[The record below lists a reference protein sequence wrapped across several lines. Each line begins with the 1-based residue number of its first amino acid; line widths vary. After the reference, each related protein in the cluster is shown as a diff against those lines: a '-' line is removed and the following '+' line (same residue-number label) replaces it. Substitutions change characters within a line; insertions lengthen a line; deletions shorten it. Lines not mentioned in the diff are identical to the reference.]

1 MELKIGIK
9 EVGEERRPLTN
20 EENCFLEVM
29 NFPRV
34 LSHLSSYQEEAEGLL
49 HLPSYQ
55 EVAEGLLHERGFI
68 KYEIS
73 EKGREGLFRKETIR
87 DATPEEI
94 IAWYCIQSH
103 IVCLT
108 TDVATCR
115 ACPKN
120 RGSNQCKMLEDYF
133 ESKKIL
139 KDKEII
145 LELV

>member
-1 MELKIGIK
+1 MELKIRIK
-9 EVGEERRPLTN
+9 EEMRELTIEEWAMYLLSKNVRSIYQHDAQDIVKSWGLI
-20 EENCFLEVM
+20 EFEN
-29 NFPRV
+29 
-34 LSHLSSYQEEAEGLL
+34 GLI
-49 HLPSYQ
+49 
-55 EVAEGLLHERGFI
+55 GF
-68 KYEIS
+68 
-73 EKGREGLFRKETIR
+73 RTETIR
-87 DATPEEI
+87 DATQEEI

-108 TDVATCR
+108 TDAETCR

>member
-1 MELKIGIK
+1 MNVTKLKIKIK
-9 EVGEERRPLTN
+9 EVTEETRELTIEERCLNLVTVALVPGCSKECRA
-20 EENCFLEVM
+20 
-29 NFPRV
+29 
-34 LSHLSSYQEEAEGLL
+34 EASAKLNSIGF
-49 HLPSYQ
+49 
-55 EVAEGLLHERGFI
+55 VANRGSQG
-68 KYEIS
+68 K
-73 EKGREGLFRKETIR
+73 FRTETIR
-87 DATPEEI
+87 DATQEEI

>member
-1 MELKIGIK
+1 MKLKIRIK
-9 EVGEERRPLTN
+9 EVVKEERRPLTLEERCMYLVASNPNYIESYRN
-20 EENCFLEVM
+20 EA
-29 NFPRV
+29 RH
-34 LSHLSSYQEEAEGLL
+34 HLDNLGLL
-49 HLPSYQ
+49 WLVDHDDEY
-55 EVAEGLLHERGFI
+55 
-68 KYEIS
+68 
-73 EKGREGLFRKETIR
+73 GLFQTETIR

-108 TDVATCR
+108 TDAATCR

-139 KDKEII
+139 KSKEII
-145 LELV
+145 LEVV

>member
-1 MELKIGIK
+1 MELKIRIK
-9 EVGEERRPLTN
+9 EVEEEVKLLTIEERCMRSVVINPN
-20 EENCFLEVM
+20 YNNAYRDEVGRHLDEIG
-29 NFPRV
+29 FVKRV
-34 LSHLSSYQEEAEGLL
+34 YDGN
-49 HLPSYQ
+49 
-55 EVAEGLLHERGFI
+55 VT
-68 KYEIS
+68 
-73 EKGREGLFRKETIR
+73 GLFRTETIR
-87 DATPEEI
+87 DATQEEI

-108 TDVATCR
+108 TDAATCR

>member
-1 MELKIGIK
+1 MELKIRIK
-9 EVGEERRPLTN
+9 EVKEEMRELTIEERCLVTVSRLPGGCS
-20 EENCFLEVM
+20 E
-29 NFPRV
+29 R
-34 LSHLSSYQEEAEGLL
+34 YRAEASAKLNSIGF
-49 HLPSYQ
+49 
-55 EVAEGLLHERGFI
+55 VANRGSQG
-68 KYEIS
+68 K
-73 EKGREGLFRKETIR
+73 FRTETIR

>member
-1 MELKIGIK
+1 MELKIRIK
-9 EVGEERRPLTN
+9 EVVKEEAKPLTI
-20 EENCFLEVM
+20 EEQCMHSVVTNPIFEDAYREEVS
-29 NFPRV
+29 R
-34 LSHLSSYQEEAEGLL
+34 HLDKI
-49 HLPSYQ
+49 
-55 EVAEGLLHERGFI
+55 GFVKRI
-68 KYEIS
+68 YN
-73 EKGREGLFRKETIR
+73 GNVTGLFRTETIR
-87 DATPEEI
+87 DATQEEI

-145 LELV
+145 LEVV